1 MLDLHYKCAGLSV
14 KEYRDICLTSSS
26 WICTKCLLDV
36 LPNSLDDTFSS
47 QTNSISFTNVVT
59 ETVYHGFS
67 CLLTNI
73 RSIKNKQQ
81 AFHTLISHTFTRI
94 DIIALTETW
103 LDCTVLDHEILPR
116 GYSVFIEDR
125 PYRTGGG
132 VLLACRDDLVCTRR
146 SDLEVNGCE
155 LIWCE
160 TSSTSRSKFLF
171 GVF

>member
-47 QTNSISFTNVVT
+47 QTSSISFTNVVT
-59 ETVYHGFS
+59 ETVDHGFS
-67 CLLTNI
+67 CLLANI
-73 RSIKNKQQ
+73 RSIKNKLQ
-81 AFHTLISHTFTRI
+81 AFHTLISSARI

-116 GYSVFIEDR
+116 GYSVFIRDR

-160 TSSTSRSKFLF
+160 TSSTSGSKFLF